1 MDYRSKLLALAAA
14 CSAGSGRSEA
24 RIANLAG
31 CDSRFFVRLREGK
44 GCTVDTLERVH
55 RWFSENWPADTP
67 WPDEVPR
74 PAASAE
80 ASV

>member
-1 MDYRSKLLALAAA
+1 MDYRSKLLTLAAA

-55 RWFSENWPADTP
+55 RWFSANWPQDAP
-67 WPDEVPR
+67 WPEGIDRPEVPVET
-74 PAASAE
+74 AA
-80 ASV
+80 